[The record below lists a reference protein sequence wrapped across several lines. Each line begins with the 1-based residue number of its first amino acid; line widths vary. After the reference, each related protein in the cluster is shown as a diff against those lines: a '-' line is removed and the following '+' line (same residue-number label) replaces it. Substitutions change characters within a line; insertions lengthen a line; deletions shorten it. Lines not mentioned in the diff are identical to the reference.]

1 MTYIYLMN
9 NVKPLNK
16 ELIKSHV
23 DHLKELKNQ
32 GRLLFCGPFTDYPGG
47 MVIFLA
53 EDLAEATKIAKSDPF
68 IASGCKS
75 FEIRTLKPAN
85 DENNYLLGE

>member
-32 GRLLFCGPFTDYPGG
+32 GKLVFCGPFTDYPGG

-75 FEIRTLKPAN
+75 FEIRTLTS
-85 DENNYLLGE
+85 

>member
-32 GRLLFCGPFTDYPGG
+32 GRLVFCGPFIDYP
-47 MVIFLA
+47 V
-53 EDLAEATKIAKSDPF
+53 
-68 IASGCKS
+68 
-75 FEIRTLKPAN
+75 
-85 DENNYLLGE
+85 